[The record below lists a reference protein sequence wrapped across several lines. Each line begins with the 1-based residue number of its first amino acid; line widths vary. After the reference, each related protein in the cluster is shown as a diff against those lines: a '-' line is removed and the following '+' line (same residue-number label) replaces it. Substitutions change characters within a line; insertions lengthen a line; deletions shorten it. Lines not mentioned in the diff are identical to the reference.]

1 MRNLVYTLLILST
14 IIFTACNDKAPEELL
29 PEACFE
35 VSPSSGKVD
44 DEFQFTNCS
53 DNATKFLWEFGDGE
67 TSTLQEPTHV
77 FEQQGAYEVKLF
89 AGEDANDDGE
99 FDELDEPDIFTLMLD
114 VAPNNTSIDVI
125 IKDAT
130 TWSQESPSLDVVEN
144 AEVNLYADQAALD
157 ADQAAYTKVSNE
169 LGQVI
174 FYDLEEGDYLMT
186 VEKGTLS
193 NVVNGYLVNG
203 VFQSQAEIDSYS
215 EQDGAEVGGIK
226 YSDTNGDGMINQDDI
241 TTAKY
246 VSVSD
251 EETLEGTVYIAE

>member
-1 MRNLVYTLLILST
+1 MKNYFKLIAILFFSHLLNAQTIENDTITRTASIVYNINGNQVSFNPETPDLNQIAGAP
-14 IIFTACNDKAPEELL
+14 TA
-29 PEACFE
+29 FY
-35 VSPSSGKVD
+35 
-44 DEFQFTNCS
+44 TYY
-53 DNATKFLWEFGDGE
+53 WEFGDGE

-174 FYDLEEGDYLMT
+174 FYDLEEG
-186 VEKGTLS
+186 EW
-193 NVVNGYLVNG
+193 
-203 VFQSQAEIDSYS
+203 
-215 EQDGAEVGGIK
+215 
-226 YSDTNGDGMINQDDI
+226 
-241 TTAKY
+241 
-246 VSVSD
+246 
-251 EETLEGTVYIAE
+251 